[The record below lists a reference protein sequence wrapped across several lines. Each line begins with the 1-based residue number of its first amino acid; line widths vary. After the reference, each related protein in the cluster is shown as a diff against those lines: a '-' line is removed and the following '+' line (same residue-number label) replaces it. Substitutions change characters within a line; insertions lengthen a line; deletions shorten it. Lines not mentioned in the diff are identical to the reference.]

1 MIELLWPAA
10 VAGILVALTAG
21 PLGTLVVWQR
31 LAYFGDTLAHSA
43 LLGAALG
50 LWLHI
55 GVWWSTAAV
64 CAVLAILL
72 VALQRYSNLASDS
85 LLGILSHSAL
95 ALGVL
100 ALGLI
105 PSVRIDL
112 NSYLFGDLLAVM
124 PRDVAVIAGVTLAV
138 GAVLIWIWDRLLAI
152 TVHAELAAVEGLPV
166 TTLRMAQMVLMALL
180 VAVAMKVVGALLVT
194 ALLIIPASSAQA
206 WARSPEQMAVLAAG
220 AGAVSVIAG
229 LLLAVA
235 ADLPVGPAIVVAS
248 ALLFAVSRLT
258 ARSQEY

>member
-1 MIELLWPAA
+1 MLELLWPAA
-10 VAGILVALTAG
+10 AAGIMVALTAG

-55 GVWWSTAAV
+55 SIWWTTVMV
-64 CAVLAILL
+64 CLMLALL
-72 VALQRYSNLASDS
+72 LTALQRRSNLASDS
-85 LLGILSHSAL
+85 LLGILSHASM

-100 ALGLI
+100 ALGLV

-112 NSYLFGDLLAVM
+112 TSYLFGDLLAVL
-124 PRDVAVIAGVTLAV
+124 PGDLLVIAGVTLV
-138 GAVLIWIWDRLLAI
+138 TGLLLIRHWDALLAI

-166 TTLRMAQMVLMALL
+166 TRLRLLQMLMMALL

-194 ALLIIPASSAQA
+194 ALLIMPASSAGA
-206 WARSPEQMAVLAAG
+206 WARTPEQMA
-220 AGAVSVIAG
+220 
-229 LLLAVA
+229 LLAMVTGA
-235 ADLPVGPAIVVAS
+235 AAVLLGLALAVVGDLPVGPAIVATAA
-248 ALLFAVSRLT
+248 ALFMLSRWT
-258 ARSQEY
+258 ARQP